1 MKILSV
7 ENLSRSFGGIKANDD
22 ISFNVDQGSILGII
36 GPNGAGKSTL
46 FDLITGYTKA
56 DTGKVEFF
64 EKNIFGLSP
73 DKISNLG
80 VGRTFQKLKPFADQT
95 LLENVMIG
103 SFVKEQNIKK
113 ARDRALEIIDFVD
126 LIEKRHHFAKELST
140 GQRKRLEMARAMA
153 IEPKLLLMD
162 EVTGG
167 VDQKTIPGLVELIK
181 KLKETGVTIITIE
194 HNINIIM
201 EISDNVLALDQGKS
215 IAFGTP
221 KEIQKN
227 KEVISLNLINRKIE
241 KEERQSW
248 ALGIENK
255 RRASLNLE
263 IFSSYKA
270 MEDFNDAK
278 ETQDDEKEFDIDLD
292 NDYLLNE
299 GTQILS
305 DYTIHNH
312 NSYLS
317 KAA

>member
-7 ENLSRSFGGIKANDD
+7 ENLSKAFGGIKANDD

-56 DTGKVEFF
+56 DSGKVEFF
-64 EKNIFGLSP
+64 EKNIFDLSP

-103 SFVKEQNIKK
+103 AFVKEQNIKK
-113 ARDRALEIIDFVD
+113 ARDKALEIIDFVN

-181 KLKETGVTIITIE
+181 KLKKTGVTIITIE

-215 IAFGTP
+215 IAFGPP

-227 KEVISLNLINRKIE
+227 KEVI
-241 KEERQSW
+241 
-248 ALGIENK
+248 
-255 RRASLNLE
+255 
-263 IFSSYKA
+263 
-270 MEDFNDAK
+270 D
-278 ETQDDEKEFDIDLD
+278 
-292 NDYLLNE
+292 
-299 GTQILS
+299 
-305 DYTIHNH
+305 
-312 NSYLS
+312 SYLGTFD
-317 KAA
+317 AA

>member
-56 DTGKVEFF
+56 DSGKVKFF

-181 KLKETGVTIITIE
+181 KLKDTGVTITVSYTHLTLPTI
-194 HNINIIM
+194 
-201 EISDNVLALDQGKS
+201 A
-215 IAFGTP
+215 
-221 KEIQKN
+221 
-227 KEVISLNLINRKIE
+227 
-241 KEERQSW
+241 
-248 ALGIENK
+248 
-255 RRASLNLE
+255 
-263 IFSSYKA
+263 
-270 MEDFNDAK
+270 
-278 ETQDDEKEFDIDLD
+278 
-292 NDYLLNE
+292 
-299 GTQILS
+299 
-305 DYTIHNH
+305 
-312 NSYLS
+312 
-317 KAA
+317 

>member
-7 ENLSRSFGGIKANDD
+7 ENLSRSFGGIKANDN
-22 ISFNVDQGSILGII
+22 ISFNVEEGSILGII

-56 DTGKVEFF
+56 DSGKVEFF

-103 SFVKEQNIKK
+103 AFVKEQNIKK
-113 ARDRALEIIDFVD
+113 ARNKALEIIDFVD

-153 IEPKLLLMD
+153 IQPKLLLMD

-181 KLKETGVTIITIE
+181 KLKKTGVTIITIE

-215 IAFGTP
+215 IAFGPP

-227 KEVISLNLINRKIE
+227 KEVI
-241 KEERQSW
+241 
-248 ALGIENK
+248 
-255 RRASLNLE
+255 
-263 IFSSYKA
+263 
-270 MEDFNDAK
+270 D
-278 ETQDDEKEFDIDLD
+278 
-292 NDYLLNE
+292 
-299 GTQILS
+299 
-305 DYTIHNH
+305 
-312 NSYLS
+312 SYLGTFD
-317 KAA
+317 AA

>member
-7 ENLSRSFGGIKANDD
+7 ENLSRSFGGIKANDN
-22 ISFNVDQGSILGII
+22 ISFNVDEGSILGII

-56 DTGKVEFF
+56 DSGKVEFF

-103 SFVKEQNIKK
+103 AFVKEQNIKK
-113 ARDRALEIIDFVD
+113 ARDKALEIIDFVD

-167 VDQKTIPGLVELIK
+167 VDQKTIPGLVKLIK
-181 KLKETGVTIITIE
+181 KLKKTGVTIITIE

-215 IAFGTP
+215 IAFGSP

-227 KEVISLNLINRKIE
+227 KEVI
-241 KEERQSW
+241 
-248 ALGIENK
+248 
-255 RRASLNLE
+255 
-263 IFSSYKA
+263 
-270 MEDFNDAK
+270 D
-278 ETQDDEKEFDIDLD
+278 
-292 NDYLLNE
+292 
-299 GTQILS
+299 
-305 DYTIHNH
+305 
-312 NSYLS
+312 SYLGTFD
-317 KAA
+317 AA

>member
-7 ENLSRSFGGIKANDD
+7 ENLSRSFGGIKANDN
-22 ISFNVDQGSILGII
+22 ISFNVEEGSILGII

-56 DTGKVEFF
+56 DSGKVEFF

-103 SFVKEQNIKK
+103 AFVKEQNIKK
-113 ARDRALEIIDFVD
+113 ARDKALEIIDFVD

-167 VDQKTIPGLVELIK
+167 VDQKTIPGLVELIE
-181 KLKETGVTIITIE
+181 KLKKTGVTIITIE

-215 IAFGTP
+215 IAFGPP
-221 KEIQKN
+221 KEIQNN
-227 KEVISLNLINRKIE
+227 KEVI
-241 KEERQSW
+241 
-248 ALGIENK
+248 
-255 RRASLNLE
+255 
-263 IFSSYKA
+263 
-270 MEDFNDAK
+270 D
-278 ETQDDEKEFDIDLD
+278 
-292 NDYLLNE
+292 
-299 GTQILS
+299 
-305 DYTIHNH
+305 
-312 NSYLS
+312 SYLGTFD
-317 KAA
+317 AA

>member
-7 ENLSRSFGGIKANDD
+7 ENLSRSFGGIKANDN
-22 ISFNVDQGSILGII
+22 ISFEVEQGSILGII

-56 DTGKVEFF
+56 DNGKVKYF

-80 VGRTFQKLKPFADQT
+80 IGRTFQKLKPFADQT

-103 SFVKEQNIKK
+103 AFVKEQNIKE
-113 ARDRALEIIDFVD
+113 ARDKALEIIDFVD

-181 KLKETGVTIITIE
+181 KLKKTGVTIITIE

-215 IAFGTP
+215 IAFGSP

-227 KEVISLNLINRKIE
+227 KQVI
-241 KEERQSW
+241 
-248 ALGIENK
+248 
-255 RRASLNLE
+255 
-263 IFSSYKA
+263 
-270 MEDFNDAK
+270 D
-278 ETQDDEKEFDIDLD
+278 
-292 NDYLLNE
+292 
-299 GTQILS
+299 
-305 DYTIHNH
+305 
-312 NSYLS
+312 SYLGTFN
-317 KAA
+317 AA

>member
-7 ENLSRSFGGIKANDD
+7 ENLSRSFGGIKANDN
-22 ISFNVDQGSILGII
+22 ISFEVEQGSILGII

-56 DTGKVEFF
+56 DNGKVKFF

-103 SFVKEQNIKK
+103 AFVKEQHIKK
-113 ARDRALEIIDFVD
+113 ARDKALEIIDFVD

-181 KLKETGVTIITIE
+181 KLKKTGVTIITIE

-201 EISDNVLALDQGKS
+201 EISDNVLALDQGKR
-215 IAFGTP
+215 IAFGPP

-227 KEVISLNLINRKIE
+227 KQVID
-241 KEERQSW
+241 
-248 ALGIENK
+248 AYLGT
-255 RRASLNLE
+255 
-263 IFSSYKA
+263 F
-270 MEDFNDAK
+270 DA
-278 ETQDDEKEFDIDLD
+278 
-292 NDYLLNE
+292 
-299 GTQILS
+299 
-305 DYTIHNH
+305 
-312 NSYLS
+312 
-317 KAA
+317 A

>member
-1 MKILSV
+1 MNILSV
-7 ENLSRSFGGIKANDD
+7 ENLSRSFGGIKANDN
-22 ISFNVDQGSILGII
+22 ISFEVEQGSILGII

-56 DTGKVEFF
+56 DNGKVKFF

-103 SFVKEQNIKK
+103 AFVNEKNIKK
-113 ARDRALEIIDFVD
+113 ARDKALEIIDFVD

-181 KLKETGVTIITIE
+181 KLKKTGVTIITIE

-215 IAFGTP
+215 IAFGP
-221 KEIQKN
+221 PREIQKN
-227 KEVISLNLINRKIE
+227 KEVI
-241 KEERQSW
+241 
-248 ALGIENK
+248 
-255 RRASLNLE
+255 
-263 IFSSYKA
+263 
-270 MEDFNDAK
+270 D
-278 ETQDDEKEFDIDLD
+278 
-292 NDYLLNE
+292 
-299 GTQILS
+299 
-305 DYTIHNH
+305 
-312 NSYLS
+312 SYLGTFD
-317 KAA
+317 AA

>member
-22 ISFNVDQGSILGII
+22 ISFNVNQGSILGII

-56 DTGKVEFF
+56 DSGKVEFF
-64 EKNIFGLSP
+64 EKNIFGLSA

-103 SFVKEQNIKK
+103 AFVKEQNIKK
-113 ARDRALEIIDFVD
+113 ARDKALEIIDFVD

-181 KLKETGVTIITIE
+181 KLKKTGVTIITIE

-201 EISDNVLALDQGKS
+201 EISDNVLALDQGKN
-215 IAFGTP
+215 IAFGSP

-227 KEVISLNLINRKIE
+227 KEVI
-241 KEERQSW
+241 
-248 ALGIENK
+248 
-255 RRASLNLE
+255 
-263 IFSSYKA
+263 
-270 MEDFNDAK
+270 D
-278 ETQDDEKEFDIDLD
+278 
-292 NDYLLNE
+292 
-299 GTQILS
+299 
-305 DYTIHNH
+305 
-312 NSYLS
+312 SYLGTFD
-317 KAA
+317 AA

>member
-7 ENLSRSFGGIKANDD
+7 ENLSRSFGGIKANDN
-22 ISFNVDQGSILGII
+22 ISFNVDEGSILGII

-56 DTGKVEFF
+56 DNGKVHFF

-80 VGRTFQKLKPFADQT
+80 IGRTFQKLKPFADQT

-103 SFVKEQNIKK
+103 AFVKEQNIKK
-113 ARDRALEIIDFVD
+113 ARDKALEIIDFVD

-181 KLKETGVTIITIE
+181 KLKKTGVTIITIE

-215 IAFGTP
+215 IAFGPP

-227 KEVISLNLINRKIE
+227 KEVI
-241 KEERQSW
+241 
-248 ALGIENK
+248 
-255 RRASLNLE
+255 
-263 IFSSYKA
+263 
-270 MEDFNDAK
+270 D
-278 ETQDDEKEFDIDLD
+278 
-292 NDYLLNE
+292 
-299 GTQILS
+299 
-305 DYTIHNH
+305 
-312 NSYLS
+312 SYLGTFD
-317 KAA
+317 AA